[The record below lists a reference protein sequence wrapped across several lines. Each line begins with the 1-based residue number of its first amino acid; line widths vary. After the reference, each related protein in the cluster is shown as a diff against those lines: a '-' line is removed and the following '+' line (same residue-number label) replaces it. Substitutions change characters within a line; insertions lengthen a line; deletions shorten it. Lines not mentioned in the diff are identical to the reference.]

1 MDRYRSLDGW
11 RGISISLVLCGH
23 LFPMGPSSWRMNESV
38 AASGMVIFFILS
50 GFLITNML
58 FRNQNVGHFLIRRF
72 CRIVPLA
79 WLVMLVSFLA
89 WKAPLSVYLPNFIFF
104 ANIPPMVLTEYTS
117 HFWSLCVEVQF
128 YALVAILVLALRKRG
143 LYFLP
148 LLCIAVTMFRVCMDV
163 KIAINTYYRLDE
175 ILAGSILALIY
186 NNDLPRIKACISKLS
201 PLYLFPLLLLSAH
214 PFGGYVDFARP
225 YIAFLLIGSTLF
237 SDKVNWSI
245 RILDSKILVYL
256 ATVSYALYVFHG
268 VLRFTWLGS
277 GDTLEKYLKR
287 PLLLLATF
295 GLAHLST
302 FYYEK
307 HFIRFGKMLIEKDKQ
322 REAAAVL

>member
-1 MDRYRSLDGW
+1 VDRYRSLDGW
-11 RGISISLVLCGH
+11 RGVSISLVLLGH
-23 LFPMGPSSWRMNESV
+23 LFPMGPSNWLMNESV

-58 FRNQNVGHFLIRRF
+58 FRNQSVGHFFVRRF
-72 CRIVPLA
+72 CRIIPLA

-89 WKAPLSVYLPNFIFF
+89 WKASISVYLPHFLFF
-104 ANIPPMVLTEYTS
+104 ANIPPMALTEYTS
-117 HFWSLCVEVQF
+117 HLWSLCVEVQF
-128 YALVAILVLALRKRG
+128 YILVGILVFAFKKRG

-148 LLCIAVTMFRVCMDV
+148 LLCVAITAFRACMDV

-175 ILAGSILALIY
+175 ILAGAILALIY
-186 NNDLPRIKACISKLS
+186 NNDLPRIKAWIAKLS
-201 PLYLFPLLLLSAH
+201 PIYLFPLLLLSAH
-214 PFGGYVDFARP
+214 QFGGYFNFARP
-225 YIAFLLIGSTLF
+225 YVAFLLIGSTLF
-237 SDKVNWSI
+237 SGKANRSI
-245 RILDSKILVYL
+245 KILDSKILVYL

-295 GLAHLST
+295 GLAHVST
-302 FYYEK
+302 FIYEK
-307 HFIRFGKMLIEKDKQ
+307 RFILLGKMLIDKDK
-322 REAAAVL
+322 RRKAASEV